1 MYYLT
6 GISVSC
12 GKETQINTFV
22 CFLNSS
28 LGRTA
33 STWTALY
40 TCNIIRE
47 WPSLGRLHSGSAA
60 TLWFPVPLLSD
71 YRDRADLNTEY
82 SAPGLQGM
90 EKYETSMCLFPRK
103 HLIMAN
109 ERFFSLSL
117 NEIII
122 NNNKKKSFLKKLSQ
136 SGWRPLILRSIW
148 PPVSSCLISSKVL
161 KPDIKS
167 RPSTGQ

>member
-40 TCNIIRE
+40 TCNITRE

-71 YRDRADLNTEY
+71 CPDRADLNTEY
-82 SAPGLQGM
+82 SVPGLQGM

-122 NNNKKKSFLKKLSQ
+122 KKLSQ
-136 SGWRPLILRSIW
+136 SVWRPLILRSIW